1 MAKIRKSLTKLL
13 LNYSG
18 MTDAEWK
25 DKVNNRLESI
35 ERTQLQIKTIAMG
48 IAIGMVVAAL
58 IFGLITLKE
67 AKDFIK

>member
-1 MAKIRKSLTKLL
+1 MNMDDRI
-13 LNYSG
+13 
-18 MTDAEWK
+18 
-25 DKVNNRLESI
+25 NRIEERLANI